1 MRFGRTV
8 GVFSRTARYR
18 RGAGFGL
25 GACVVVVLAAL
36 TLPVPKPE
44 RGEVQGRESVL
55 VETDLPTPVPED
67 LSLFLESRR
76 WGGETLLDVQHRVAQ
91 AEAAATERRVIAKV
105 GLVGVVNVNDRRAS
119 LIQLPDGAVH
129 RFVPG
134 DTLQDGRGVKAVTDR
149 GVTLERNE
157 GGRPEVLDL
166 FPRIQPESALA
177 GSDAE
182 THGLPGVRPSS

>member
-18 RGAGFGL
+18 RGVGFGL
-25 GACVVVVLAAL
+25 GACVAVVLAAL
-36 TLPVPKPE
+36 TLPIPKPE
-44 RGEVQGRESVL
+44 PGEVQGRNGTL
-55 VETDLPTPVPED
+55 VETALPTLVPED

-76 WGGETLLDVQHRVAQ
+76 WGGETLLDVQHRVAR
-91 AEAAATERRVIAKV
+91 AEAAVTERRVVAKV
-105 GLVGVVNVNDRRAS
+105 GLVGLVNFNDRRAS

-134 DTLQDGRGVKAVTDR
+134 DTLPDGRGVKAATDR
-149 GVTLERNE
+149 GVTLEGNE
-157 GGRPEVLDL
+157 GGPEVLDL
-166 FPRIQPESALA
+166 FPRIPPEPVLA

-182 THGLPGVRPSS
+182 TRRLPGVRPSS